1 MVEVVESAADFSD
14 LLFPFS
20 HSLSSPPLFL
30 SPPFS
35 LSPPFL
41 PPRPFDTFVSSPPVF
56 CSRFFRFFHQS
67 TSPPPP
73 SSFLFP
79 CLLSLPLL
87 LESPLR
93 NQSSFSLLR
102 KFHVADRFN
111 ARYGRDIG
119 RSFFLSFLDRCVPET
134 SDPPCRGDEERVKST
149 LFFARSRASAQAPH
163 RFFLRTRTEPKFERP
178 LSNFS
183 TVEGGGGGSIP
194 LDPNN
199 NRSWN
204 GLHLDSPAANNRKNG
219 GIFNYRAKYLFRIV
233 IPFLLEI
240 YFLGWINYSIRIR
253 SYIRFLRDR
262 SQLEICRISRR
273 RDKVVVFLFL
283 EETILKIDRG
293 LSPPFP
299 SEASRDCWPR

>member
-134 SDPPCRGDEERVKST
+134 SDPPCRGDEERVKSM

-183 TVEGGGGGSIP
+183 TVEGGGEVRFLWIRITIARGTGYISIP
-194 LDPNN
+194 Q
-199 NRSWN
+199 R
-204 GLHLDSPAANNRKNG
+204 
-219 GIFNYRAKYLFRIV
+219 RI
-233 IPFLLEI
+233 IEKTEGFSIIEQNI
-240 YFLGWINYSIRIR
+240 YFEL
-253 SYIRFLRDR
+253 
-262 SQLEICRISRR
+262 
-273 RDKVVVFLFL
+273 
-283 EETILKIDRG
+283 
-293 LSPPFP
+293 
-299 SEASRDCWPR
+299 